1 LGQDLGSPTRL
12 DRIPPHPLAAA
23 ALSPC
28 REVPHILV
36 LLDLLF

>member
-12 DRIPPHPLAAA
+12 DRIPLHPLAAA

-28 REVPHILV
+28 REVPHDLV
-36 LLDLLF
+36 LPDLLF